1 MTNFSLVRYQF
12 KDKRKS
18 CFFEIVIQSG
28 NLGDLPRQKLGGL
41 KPTFEFGPN
50 WKRWQ
55 TLLEM
60 AHLMR
65 GQGKSGSGALVWDV
79 LVYVPKKLGASALVD
94 LEKALQTS
102 LEEKLGTAATAAA
115 SADAGAVASA
125 SESGGT
131 PGVSSPL
138 ATKKAGSS
146 GTGVLSTVEGSG
158 PGLPGPAD
166 Y

>member
-1 MTNFSLVRYQF
+1 VRRYQF
-12 KDKRKS
+12 KDKSKS

-94 LEKALQTS
+94 LEKALQAS
-102 LEEKLGTAATAAA
+102 LEEKLGTAATAAAASAAA

-146 GTGVLSTVEGSG
+146 GTGVPSTVEGRG
-158 PGLPGPAD
+158 PGLGPAD